1 MVDVKSLL
9 KCDMNLLLCL
19 HVLLEERS
27 VSKTAERLFLSQSAV
42 SKQLTKLR
50 SLFDDPLFERESKGL
65 FPTPKATS
73 LAPKIHQILLQVE
86 QLTVP
91 DIFEPKDS
99 ERTFNIDLVETA
111 YTAIYPK
118 FMPNALADAPNI
130 TVNSTTWSSETFK
143 RLLKREVDFGIGI
156 FELDERASTHIQNI
170 PAELNHVELLQDYSV
185 CLMRNDHPVLQEEWN
200 LQAFLK
206 YRHIQ
211 LVTGGIGDWLL
222 LEILQAKQLQIN
234 KAANVSDI
242 TSAVKLCKQSDLLMC
257 YPYNSVR
264 DYIESGELV
273 MKPIP
278 IELVPGGLFLLWH
291 RYFDSEPSHKW
302 LRDLIVNKTQEPQ
315 L

>member
-50 SLFDDPLFERESKGL
+50 TLFDDPLFERESKGL

-91 DIFEPKDS
+91 DIFEPKYS

-118 FMPNALADAPNI
+118 FMPNALAEAPNI

-156 FELDERASTHIQNI
+156 FEHDERASTHIQNI
-170 PAELNHVELLQDYSV
+170 PFELNYVELLQDYSV

-206 YRHIQ
+206 HRHIQ
-211 LVTGGIGDWLL
+211 LVTGGVGDWLL
-222 LEILQAKQLQIN
+222 LEVLQAKQLQIN

-302 LRDLIVNKTQEPQ
+302 LRELIVDQTR
-315 L
+315 

>member
-1 MVDVKSLL
+1 MIDVKRLL

-27 VSKTAERLFLSQSAV
+27 VSKTAQRMFLSQSAV

-50 SLFDDPLFERESKGL
+50 TLFDDPLFERESKGL
-65 FPTPKATS
+65 FPTPKA
-73 LAPKIHQILLQVE
+73 LEIAPKVHQILLQVE

-91 DIFEPKDS
+91 EDFDPLGSD
-99 ERTFNIDLVETA
+99 RTFNIDLVETA

-118 FMPNALADAPNI
+118 FMPNALAQAPHI
-130 TVNSTTWSSETFK
+130 TINSTTWNGETYK

-156 FELDERASTHIQNI
+156 FELDERASTHVHSI
-170 PAELNHVELLQDYSV
+170 PSDLNYVELLQDYSV
-185 CLMRNDHPVLQEEWN
+185 CLMRKDHPALKEEWN
-200 LQAFLK
+200 LNTFLK

-211 LVTGGIGDWLL
+211 LVTGGVGDWLL
-222 LEILQAKQLQIN
+222 LEILQAKQLKIN

-242 TSAVKLCKQSDLLMC
+242 SSAVKLCKQSDLLMC

-273 MKPIP
+273 MKQIP

-291 RYFDSEPSHKW
+291 RYYDSEPSHKW
-302 LRDLIVNKTQEPQ
+302 LRELIIEQTR
-315 L
+315 

>member
-19 HVLLEERS
+19 HVLIEERS
-27 VSKTAERLFLSQSAV
+27 VSKTADRLFLSQSAV

-91 DIFEPKDS
+91 DIFEPKYS

-118 FMPNALADAPNI
+118 FMPNALAEAPNI

-156 FELDERASTHIQNI
+156 FEHDERASTHIQNI
-170 PAELNHVELLQDYSV
+170 PFELNYVELLQDYSV

-206 YRHIQ
+206 HRHIQ
-211 LVTGGIGDWLL
+211 LVTGGVGDWLL
-222 LEILQAKQLQIN
+222 LEVLQAKQLQIN

-302 LRDLIVNKTQEPQ
+302 LRELIVDQTR
-315 L
+315 

>member
-19 HVLLEERS
+19 HVLIEERS

-91 DIFEPKDS
+91 DIFEPKYS

-118 FMPNALADAPNI
+118 FMPNALAQAPNI

-156 FELDERASTHIQNI
+156 FEHDERASTHIQNI
-170 PAELNHVELLQDYSV
+170 PFELNYVELLQDYSV

-206 YRHIQ
+206 HRHIQ
-211 LVTGGIGDWLL
+211 LVTGGVGDWLL
-222 LEILQAKQLQIN
+222 LEVLQAKQLQIN

-302 LRDLIVNKTQEPQ
+302 LRELIVDQTR
-315 L
+315 

>member
-19 HVLLEERS
+19 HVLIEERS
-27 VSKTAERLFLSQSAV
+27 VSKTADRLFLSQSAV

-91 DIFEPKDS
+91 DIFEPKYS

-118 FMPNALADAPNI
+118 FMPNALAEAPNI

-156 FELDERASTHIQNI
+156 FEHDERASTHIQNI
-170 PAELNHVELLQDYSV
+170 PFELNYVELLQDYSV

-206 YRHIQ
+206 HRHIQ
-211 LVTGGIGDWLL
+211 LVTGGVGDWLL
-222 LEILQAKQLQIN
+222 LEVLQAKQLQIN

-264 DYIESGELV
+264 DYIESGELM

-302 LRDLIVNKTQEPQ
+302 LRDLIIEQTR
-315 L
+315 

>member
-1 MVDVKSLL
+1 MVDVKRLL

-27 VSKTAERLFLSQSAV
+27 VSKTAQRMFLSQSAV

-50 SLFDDPLFERESKGL
+50 ILFDDPLFERESKGL
-65 FPTPKATS
+65 FPTPKA
-73 LAPKIHQILLQVE
+73 LEIAPKVHQILLQVE

-91 DIFEPKDS
+91 ADFDPLGS

-118 FMPNALADAPNI
+118 FMPNALAQAPNI
-130 TVNSTTWSSETFK
+130 TINSTTWTGETYK

-156 FELDERASTHIQNI
+156 FELDERASTHVHSI
-170 PAELNHVELLQDYSV
+170 PSDLNYVELLQDYSV
-185 CLMRNDHPVLQEEWN
+185 CLMRKDHPALKEEWN
-200 LQAFLK
+200 LKTFLK

-211 LVTGGIGDWLL
+211 LVTGGVGDWLL
-222 LEILQAKQLQIN
+222 LEILQAKQLKIN

-273 MKPIP
+273 MKEIP
-278 IELVPGGLFLLWH
+278 MELVPGGLFLLWH
-291 RYFDSEPSHKW
+291 RYYDSEPSHKW
-302 LRDLIVNKTQEPQ
+302 LRELIIEQTR
-315 L
+315 

>member
-50 SLFDDPLFERESKGL
+50 ALFDDPLFERESKGL
-65 FPTPKATS
+65 FPTPKASS

-91 DIFEPKDS
+91 DIFDAKGS

-118 FMPNALADAPNI
+118 FMPNALSDAPNI
-130 TVNSTTWSSETFK
+130 TVNSKTWSSETFK

-170 PAELNHVELLQDYSV
+170 PSELNYVELLQDYSV
-185 CLMRNDHPVLQEEWN
+185 CLMRNDHPALEEEWD
-200 LQAFLK
+200 LQTFLK

-211 LVTGGIGDWLL
+211 LVTGGVGDWLL
-222 LEILQAKQLQIN
+222 LEVLQSKQLKIN

-264 DYIESGELV
+264 DYIDSGELV
-273 MKPIP
+273 MKSIP
-278 IELVPGGLFLLWH
+278 IDLVPGGLFLLWH
-291 RYFDSEPSHKW
+291 KYFDSEPSHRW
-302 LRDLIVNKTQEPQ
+302 LRELIVEQTR
-315 L
+315 

>member
-19 HVLLEERS
+19 HVLIEERS

-91 DIFEPKDS
+91 DIFEPKYS

-118 FMPNALADAPNI
+118 FMPNALAEAPNI

-156 FELDERASTHIQNI
+156 FEHDERASTHIQNI
-170 PAELNHVELLQDYSV
+170 PFELNYVELLQDYSV

-206 YRHIQ
+206 HRHIQ
-211 LVTGGIGDWLL
+211 LVTGGVGDWLL
-222 LEILQAKQLQIN
+222 LEVLQAKQLQIN

-302 LRDLIVNKTQEPQ
+302 LRELIVEKTR
-315 L
+315 

>member
-19 HVLLEERS
+19 HVLIEERS

-91 DIFEPKDS
+91 DIFEPKYS

-111 YTAIYPK
+111 YTAIYLK
-118 FMPNALADAPNI
+118 FMPNALAEAPNI

-156 FELDERASTHIQNI
+156 FEHDERASTHIQNI
-170 PAELNHVELLQDYSV
+170 PFELNYVELLQDYSV

-206 YRHIQ
+206 HRHIQ
-211 LVTGGIGDWLL
+211 LVTGGVGDWLL
-222 LEILQAKQLQIN
+222 LEVLQAKQLQIN

-302 LRDLIVNKTQEPQ
+302 LRELIVDQTR
-315 L
+315 

>member
-19 HVLLEERS
+19 HVLIEERS

-91 DIFEPKDS
+91 DIFEPKYS

-118 FMPNALADAPNI
+118 FMPNALAEAPNI

-156 FELDERASTHIQNI
+156 FEHDERASTHIQNI
-170 PAELNHVELLQDYSV
+170 PFELNYVELLQDYSV

-206 YRHIQ
+206 HRHIQ
-211 LVTGGIGDWLL
+211 LVTGGVGDWLL
-222 LEILQAKQLQIN
+222 LEVLQAKQLQIN

-302 LRDLIVNKTQEPQ
+302 LRELIVNQTR
-315 L
+315 

>member
-19 HVLLEERS
+19 HVLIEERS

-91 DIFEPKDS
+91 DIFEPKYS

-118 FMPNALADAPNI
+118 FMPNALAEAPSI
-130 TVNSTTWSSETFK
+130 TINSTTWSSETFK

-156 FELDERASTHIQNI
+156 FEHDERASTHIQNI
-170 PAELNHVELLQDYSV
+170 PFELNYVELLQDYSV

-206 YRHIQ
+206 HRHIQ
-211 LVTGGIGDWLL
+211 LVTGGVGDWLL
-222 LEILQAKQLQIN
+222 LEVLQAKQLQIN

-302 LRDLIVNKTQEPQ
+302 LRELIVDQTR
-315 L
+315 

>member
-19 HVLLEERS
+19 HVLIEERS

-91 DIFEPKDS
+91 DIFEPKYS

-118 FMPNALADAPNI
+118 FMPNALAEAPNI

-156 FELDERASTHIQNI
+156 FEHDERASTHIQNI
-170 PAELNHVELLQDYSV
+170 PFELNYVELLQDYSV

-206 YRHIQ
+206 HRHIQ
-211 LVTGGIGDWLL
+211 LVTGGVGDWLL
-222 LEILQAKQLQIN
+222 LEVLQAKQLQIN

-302 LRDLIVNKTQEPQ
+302 LRELIVDQTR
-315 L
+315 

>member
-19 HVLLEERS
+19 HVLIEERS

-91 DIFEPKDS
+91 DIFEPKYSD
-99 ERTFNIDLVETA
+99 RTFNIDLVETA

-118 FMPNALADAPNI
+118 FMPNALAEAPNI

-170 PAELNHVELLQDYSV
+170 PFELNYVELLQDYSV

-206 YRHIQ
+206 HRHIQ
-211 LVTGGIGDWLL
+211 LVTGGVGDWLL
-222 LEILQAKQLQIN
+222 LEVLQAKQLQIN

-302 LRDLIVNKTQEPQ
+302 LRELIVDQTR
-315 L
+315 

>member
-1 MVDVKSLL
+1 MVDVKRLL

-27 VSKTAERLFLSQSAV
+27 VSKTAQRMFLSQSAV

-50 SLFDDPLFERESKGL
+50 TLFDDPLFERESKGL
-65 FPTPKATS
+65 FPTPKA
-73 LAPKIHQILLQVE
+73 LEIAQKVHQILLQVE

-91 DIFEPKDS
+91 EDFDPLGS

-118 FMPNALADAPNI
+118 FMPNALAQAPNI
-130 TVNSTTWSSETFK
+130 TINSTTWTGETYK

-156 FELDERASTHIQNI
+156 FELDERASTHVHSI
-170 PAELNHVELLQDYSV
+170 PSDLNYVELLQDYSV
-185 CLMRNDHPVLQEEWN
+185 CLMRKDHPALKEEWN
-200 LQAFLK
+200 LNTFLK

-211 LVTGGIGDWLL
+211 LVTGGVGDWLL
-222 LEILQAKQLQIN
+222 LEILQAKQLKLN

-242 TSAVKLCKQSDLLMC
+242 SSAVKLCKQSDLLMC

-273 MKPIP
+273 MKQIP
-278 IELVPGGLFLLWH
+278 MELVPGGLFLLWH
-291 RYFDSEPSHKW
+291 RYYDSEPSHKW
-302 LRDLIVNKTQEPQ
+302 LRELIIEQTR
-315 L
+315 

>member
-50 SLFDDPLFERESKGL
+50 TLFDDPLFERESRGL
-65 FPTPKATS
+65 FPTPKAS
-73 LAPKIHQILLQVE
+73 VLAPKIHQILLQVE
-86 QLTVP
+86 QLTLP
-91 DIFEPKDS
+91 EEFDAPGS
-99 ERTFNIDLVETA
+99 ERIFNIDLVETA
-111 YTAIYPK
+111 YTAIYPQ
-118 FMPNALADAPNI
+118 FMPNALAEAPNI

-156 FELDERASTHIQNI
+156 FELDERASSHVQTI
-170 PAELNHVELLQDYSV
+170 PSELNYVELLQDYSV
-185 CLMRNDHPVLQEEWN
+185 CLMRNDHPVLEEEWS
-200 LQAFLK
+200 LKAFLK

-211 LVTGGIGDWLL
+211 LVTGGVGDWLL
-222 LEILQAKQLQIN
+222 LEILQSKQLQIN

-273 MKPIP
+273 MKPVP
-278 IELVPGGLFLLWH
+278 VDLVPGGLFLLWH
-291 RYFDSEPSHKW
+291 KYFDSEPSHKW
-302 LRDLIVNKTQEPQ
+302 LRDLIIEQTR
-315 L
+315 

>member
-19 HVLLEERS
+19 HVLIEERS

-50 SLFDDPLFERESKGL
+50 ALFDDPLFERESKGL
-65 FPTPKATS
+65 FPTPKALA
-73 LAPKIHQILLQVE
+73 LAPKIHQILLQIE
-86 QLTVP
+86 KLTVP
-91 DIFEPKDS
+91 EVFDPKDS
-99 ERTFNIDLVETA
+99 ERTFTIDLVETA
-111 YTAIYPK
+111 YTAIYPH
-118 FMPNALADAPNI
+118 FMPTALADAPHI
-130 TVNSTTWSSETFK
+130 TVNSSTWSSDSFK

-156 FELDERASTHIQNI
+156 FELDERASTHVQCI
-170 PAELNHVELLQDYSV
+170 PDALDYVELCLDYSV
-185 CLMRNDHPVLQEEWN
+185 CLMRNDHPALQEEWN
-200 LQAFLK
+200 LDTFLK

-211 LVTGGIGDWLL
+211 LVTGGVGDWLL